1 MHNSGMMKHLEPKPD
16 TDLTRLEHIFW
27 DYNYQDSGKSLYDF
41 VLGKKEI
48 DYLNRNQVKARMLM
62 TVGWYNLIEIF
73 GLRNLKSFLTDDV
86 LKWVWVD
93 ELRNQYK
100 YVAKITEQTLS

>member
-1 MHNSGMMKHLEPKPD
+1 MMKHLEPKPD

-27 DYNYQDSGKSLYDF
+27 DYNYPDPGKSLYDF

-48 DYLNRNQVKARMLM
+48 DYLDRDQVKARMLM
-62 TVGWYNLIEIF
+62 TVGWYNLIDIF
-73 GLRNLKSFLTDDV
+73 GLRNLKTFLTDDV

-100 YVAKITEQTLS
+100 YAAKIIEQTLSLS